1 MREGKALMAR
11 LNEGA
16 SQRFDGAFFTAL
28 GVVLM
33 LRTLTYVATVAAVRV
48 DLGTE
53 LNPLARLDTAFVAQ
67 WDILFA
73 MIIIS
78 LTILTSRK
86 EIRIVWY
93 SFVVA
98 LVTADFA
105 FDMAQYLEMPPINLA
120 IAQVYALVWGI
131 TALIPFTVGIWQ
143 IERMGARKGR
153 EEGPLAEG
161 RLEDLEPRM

>member
-1 MREGKALMAR
+1 MTK

-48 DLGTE
+48 NLGAE
-53 LNPLARLDTAFVAQ
+53 LNPLAQLDTAFVAQ
-67 WDILFA
+67 WDIFFA
-73 MIIIS
+73 VVVIS

-98 LVTADFA
+98 LVAADFA
-105 FDMAQYLEMPPINLA
+105 FDLAQYLELPPINLA
-120 IAQVYALVWGI
+120 LAQVYAVVWGI
-131 TALIPFTVGIWQ
+131 AALIPFTVGIWQ
-143 IERMGARKGR
+143 IERMGKKGR